1 MTAPVQPLGIPTAR
15 DLDDLVSLI
24 RLLGYSLDADVLS
37 ARLERLTADAG
48 HETWVVRGD
57 DGGITAVA
65 GGRIVWAYNDDAPTA
80 ELLLLVVSEAGRRDG
95 LGSHLLGHVEA
106 WAHGHGARVVNAVSA
121 AATDSANRFYRKRGY
136 HEAGVRYSKL
146 I

>member
-48 HETWVVRGD
+48 HETWEVRGD

-65 GGRIVWAYNDDAPTA
+65 GGRILWAYNDDAPTA

>member
-1 MTAPVQPLGIPTAR
+1 MTATVQPLGIPTTS

-24 RLLGYSLDADVLS
+24 GLLGYALDADVLS
-37 ARLERLTADAG
+37 RRLARLTADAG

-57 DGGITAVA
+57 DGHITAVA
-65 GGRIVWAYNDDAPTA
+65 GGHVVWAYNDDAPTA
-80 ELLLLVVSEAGRRDG
+80 ELLLLVVSAEARRDG
-95 LGSHLLGHVEA
+95 VGSYLLGHFET
-106 WAHGHGARVVNAVSA
+106 WARGHQARVLNAVSA

-146 I
+146 V

>member
-1 MTAPVQPLGIPTAR
+1 MTAPVQTLGIPTAR

-24 RLLGYSLDADVLS
+24 RLLGYTLDSDVLS
-37 ARLERLTADAG
+37 ARLARLSVDAG
-48 HETWVVRGD
+48 HETWVVRDSD
-57 DGGITAVA
+57 DRITAVA

-95 LGSHLLGHVEA
+95 LGSRLLGHVEA
-106 WAHGHGARVVNAVSA
+106 WANTHGARVVNAVGA
-121 AATDSANRFYRKRGY
+121 AATDTASRFYRKRGY

>member
-1 MTAPVQPLGIPTAR
+1 MTAPVQPLGIPTTR

-24 RLLGYSLDADVLS
+24 GLLGYSLDSDVLS
-37 ARLERLTADAG
+37 ARLDRLTSESG
-48 HETWVVRGD
+48 YETWVVRD
-57 DGGITAVA
+57 DDDRISAVA
-65 GGRIVWAYNDDAPTA
+65 GAHLRWAYNDDAPTA
-80 ELLLLVVSEAGRRDG
+80 ELLLLVVSDRARRDG
-95 LGSHLLGHVEA
+95 VGSHLLGHVEA
-106 WAHGHGARVVNAVSA
+106 WARGNRARVLNAVSA

>member
-1 MTAPVQPLGIPTAR
+1 MTAPVQTLGIPTAR
-15 DLDDLVSLI
+15 DLNDLVSLI
-24 RLLGYSLDADVLS
+24 RILGYTLDADVLS
-37 ARLERLTADAG
+37 ARLARLSVDAG
-48 HETWVVRGD
+48 HETWVVRDSD
-57 DGGITAVA
+57 DRITAVA

-95 LGSHLLGHVEA
+95 LGSRLLGHVEA
-106 WAHGHGARVVNAVSA
+106 WANTHGARVVNAVGA
-121 AATDSANRFYRKRGY
+121 AATDTASRFYRKRGY

>member
-146 I
+146 V

>member
-1 MTAPVQPLGIPTAR
+1 
-15 DLDDLVSLI
+15 
-24 RLLGYSLDADVLS
+24 VLS
-37 ARLERLTADAG
+37 ARLARLSVDAG
-48 HETWVVRGD
+48 HETWVVRDPD
-57 DGGITAVA
+57 DRITAVA

-95 LGSHLLGHVEA
+95 LGSRLLGHVEA
-106 WAHGHGARVVNAVSA
+106 WANTHGARVVNAVGA
-121 AATDSANRFYRKRGY
+121 AATDTASRFYRKRGY

>member
-37 ARLERLTADAG
+37 ARLARLTSDAG
-48 HETWVVRGD
+48 HETWVVRGEE
-57 DGGITAVA
+57 GGITAVA
-65 GGRIVWAYNDDAPTA
+65 GGRILWAYNDDAPTA